1 MKLLK
6 PYLFLILTVLLF
18 SSCEKSKKSIE
29 IVTDLESVYM
39 NEYIVEVPAKEK
51 EGFNARAEKD
61 LIEAVKTLE
70 ADAPVN
76 FKISLRVYINED
88 GGIDKI
94 KDISGDNRPNV
105 FPDSIKTYNQKNK
118 LVEAVAS
125 KITDW
130 QFEPAKDKG
139 KNVKCWSDLR
149 ANILKQPDGTY
160 KIEMPKFLND
170 IPDMNDFILVDKMP
184 QVKNSSTT
192 VYPEQ
197 AKRNRIEGTVYVK
210 LFVNKDGKP
219 IKSIVMRSDNE
230 VFNQPALDAAM
241 KFEFTPAVK
250 DDRTLGV
257 WVVVPFK
264 FKLDK

>member
-1 MKLLK
+1 M
-6 PYLFLILTVLLF
+6 ITVLLL
-18 SSCEKSKKSIE
+18 SGCEKRSVE
-29 IVTDLESVYM
+29 IVPDLESI
-39 NEYIVEVPAKEK
+39 YINQYSADVPAKEM
-51 EGFNARAEKD
+51 EGFNAKAEKD
-61 LIEAVKTLE
+61 LIDAVKTLNS
-70 ADAPVN
+70 DAPIY
-76 FKISLRVYINED
+76 FRIALRVFINEE
-88 GGIDKI
+88 GNIDKI
-94 KDISGDNRPNV
+94 KDISGDNRSNG
-105 FPDSIKTYNQKNK
+105 FPDSIKTYKQKNK

-130 QFEPAKDKG
+130 QFEPAKDRG

-170 IPDMNDFILVDKMP
+170 IPDMMDFIMADKMP
-184 QVKNSSTT
+184 QVKNSFSPN
-192 VYPEQ
+192 YPEQ
-197 AKRNRIEGTVYVK
+197 AKRNGIEGTVYIK

-219 IKSIVMRSDNE
+219 VKPIVMRSDNE
-230 VFNQPALDAAM
+230 IFNQSALDAAM
-241 KFEFTPAVK
+241 KFEFTPAIK